1 MQSVPASRCASVA
14 NPSLAIRALVRF
26 KRHAPSPILL
36 RGALFFVIA
45 SAFACQAM
53 AAKPVVYDTGYEIVD
68 WTLMPS
74 LYWIDNDRLLFE
86 GANTSD
92 MNEAMATKD
101 PRQVERE
108 KKLFIWDAKTR
119 SVKFYA
125 EGSRL
130 CVSNGTLHYTVRTDK
145 SAGIRV
151 KKIGPLGLE
160 KEITEPLPTKEE
172 LSPRSQMARVFSSIT
187 CETHLRSALSPP
199 APQRRRIVVLREGDG
214 YLDAG
219 PDGTLELIKEIRAT
233 GPGHIKLFQP
243 GNTTPIELP
252 ITLEQEP
259 GRPTYSEFLGA
270 YFTLPKAKGSN
281 PGLATDWPKG
291 LPFTVYVFSRTG
303 QTKSED
309 IPYDGLVNIYA
320 VQPTRRGWIFGG
332 GNFYRS
338 LGLYLFGNG
347 KLSKLD
353 AGSVSETAVAPNGCL
368 IGVGIQYTHRDK
380 RIPRVLR
387 IFDLCEGGR

>member
-14 NPSLAIRALVRF
+14 GPRIAIRASVQF
-26 KRHAPSPILL
+26 KQYAPLPIL
-36 RGALFFVIA
+36 RGASLFVIA
-45 SAFACQAM
+45 SAFACQAI
-53 AAKPVVYDTGYEIVD
+53 AAKPVVDDTGYEIIHR
-68 WTLMPS
+68 TLTPS
-74 LYWIDNDRLLFE
+74 LYWLDNDRLLFE
-86 GANTSD
+86 GANTTD
-92 MNEAMATKD
+92 MNEAVATKD
-101 PRQVERE
+101 PHRVERL
-108 KKLFIWDAKTR
+108 KKLYIWDAKTR

-151 KKIGPLGLE
+151 TKIGPLGLE

-172 LSPRSQMARVFSSIT
+172 LSTRSQMARVYSSIT
-187 CETHLRSALSPP
+187 CETHLRSELSPP
-199 APQRRRIVVLREGDG
+199 APQRRRIIVLREGDG

-219 PDGTLELIKEIRAT
+219 PDVTLKLIEEIRAN
-233 GPGHIKLFQP
+233 GPGHIKLFQR
-243 GNTTPIELP
+243 GNPTPIELP

-270 YFTLPKAKGSN
+270 YFTLPKPKGSN
-281 PGLATDWPKG
+281 PGLVTDWPKG
-291 LPFTVYVFSRTG
+291 VPFTVYIFSRTG
-303 QTKSED
+303 RTTSVN

-320 VQPTRRGWIFGG
+320 VQPTRQGWIFGG
-332 GNFYRS
+332 GNIYRS

-368 IGVGIQYTHRDK
+368 ASVAIQNKHLEMGTPK
-380 RIPRVLR
+380 NIR
-387 IFDLCEGGR
+387 IFDFCEKGR